1 MFQVSVFQTWT
12 FEFEEKTEEAPFPLW
27 TRRPIPQIS
36 GIRASGPSSGR
47 VPPAVFAGLAARTDP
62 SPASSPPPQKSVRR
76 RGPLLHAAPKD
87 EERASGSRLYLL
99 ERERMR
105 AGVMDFFLREGKKG
119 RNEKERE
126 TEERCYGNRNMAA
139 LQKP

>member
-47 VPPAVFAGLAARTDP
+47 VPPAVFAGLAARSLLVLT
-62 SPASSPPPQKSVRR
+62 PARLFHH
-76 RGPLLHAAPKD
+76 PLRNLCGAAAPF
-87 EERASGSRLYLL
+87 ST
-99 ERERMR
+99 
-105 AGVMDFFLREGKKG
+105 LR
-119 RNEKERE
+119 
-126 TEERCYGNRNMAA
+126 
-139 LQKP
+139 QKMKSEPRGLGYIY